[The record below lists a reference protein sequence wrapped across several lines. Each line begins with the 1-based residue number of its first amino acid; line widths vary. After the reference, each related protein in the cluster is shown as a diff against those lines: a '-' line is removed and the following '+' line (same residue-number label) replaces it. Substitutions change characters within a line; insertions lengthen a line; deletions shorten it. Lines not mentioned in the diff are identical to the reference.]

1 MSRKRPAPQIT
12 VDVLVEAGAWAPP
25 ASLKILV
32 GRAAAAAVAATN
44 VALAAEAEV
53 SAVFTDDAHIRL
65 LNRKFRRRDG
75 ATNVLSFPGP
85 KDPSGA
91 FGPLLGDIVLARE
104 TIEKEA
110 EIEGIAVSDH
120 VAHLIVHGF
129 LHLLGYDHADEAE
142 AAIMERLESAILA
155 DLGFPDPYADD

>member
-1 MSRKRPAPQIT
+1 MSRKRPAPEII
-12 VDVLVEAGAWAPP
+12 VDVSVEAGAWPPP
-25 ASLKILV
+25 AGLHTLV
-32 GRAAAAAVAATN
+32 RRAATAAVRATG
-44 VALAAEAEV
+44 VALAGQPEL

-85 KDPSGA
+85 KDPGGA

-110 EIEGIAVSDH
+110 EIGGIAVSDH

-129 LHLLGYDHADEAE
+129 LHLLGYDHANEAE
-142 AAIMERLESAILA
+142 AAVMEGLESAILA